1 MEMMKVLR
9 LRLQVTASRSRLLI
23 KEVQNLIN
31 EDTKERKSILMRTM
45 RQEDTKEQR

>member
-1 MEMMKVLR
+1 MKVLR

-23 KEVQNLIN
+23 KEVRNLIN

-45 RQEDTKEQR
+45 RQEDMKEQR